1 MAKLGVEKTLAGLAA
16 AEAKRQAAGTL
27 FAMRLNILSGAVLF
41 ERGGEIGL
49 VGNYLQFV
57 VVEQEFILFVFSDW
71 WFWSFPLQGFV
82 RPRR

>member
-1 MAKLGVEKTLAGLAA
+1 MAGLAA

-27 FAMRLNILSGAVLF
+27 LAMRLNILSGAVIF
-41 ERGGEIGL
+41 RERGGEIGL

-57 VVEQEFILFVFSDW
+57 VVEQEIILFVFSDW
-71 WFWSFPLQGFV
+71 WFWSFPQQGFV